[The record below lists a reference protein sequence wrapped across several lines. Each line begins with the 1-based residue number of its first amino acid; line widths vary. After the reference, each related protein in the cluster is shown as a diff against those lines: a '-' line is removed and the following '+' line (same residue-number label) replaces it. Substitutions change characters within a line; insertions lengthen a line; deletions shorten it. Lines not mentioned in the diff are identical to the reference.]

1 MHEITTTANQ
11 VCYLEID
18 HEHTGQ
24 RLDNYLF
31 TLLKGVPKSHI
42 YRILR
47 SGEVRINRGRC
58 RPNYRIKG
66 GDLLRIPPLRLRE
79 RAQNTPTLSGLLL
92 SLEACVIYEDDY
104 ILILNKPSGVAVHAG
119 SGVNA
124 GLIEAL
130 RELRPQE
137 RFIELVHRL
146 DRETS
151 GCLVLAKSRQALIAL
166 QAQWRTA
173 QTVHKNYTAL
183 VEGQW
188 SGGRRHVSMAL
199 RRNVLRSGE
208 RLVNP
213 SESGRQAES
222 IFTPKDTYVN
232 SSLVEI
238 ELLTGRTHQARVHA
252 AEIGH
257 PIAGDNKYGNRQFNQ
272 ECRQLGLKRLFLHA
286 SKLQFFHPVDRRSFE
301 IEAPLPDTLQSVLY
315 SKDRQ

>member
-1 MHEITTTANQ
+1 MQENTATTSQ
-11 VCYLEID
+11 VRYLEID
-18 HEHTGQ
+18 HEHSGQ

-31 TLLKGVPKSHI
+31 TLLKGVPKSHV

-58 RPNYRIKG
+58 RPNYRIQG
-66 GDLLRIPPLRLRE
+66 GDLLRIPPLRLGE
-79 RAQNTPTLSGLLL
+79 RAQNTLPLSGLLL
-92 SLEACVIYEDDY
+92 SLEACVIYEDNN

-124 GLIEAL
+124 GVIEAL

-151 GCLVLAKSRQALIAL
+151 GCLVLAKSRQALIAM
-166 QAQWRTA
+166 QSQWRTPK
-173 QTVHKNYTAL
+173 TVRKNYTAL
-183 VEGQW
+183 VKGHW
-188 SGGRRHVSMAL
+188 SGGRRHVSIAL

-222 IFTPKDTYVN
+222 IFTPRDTYLN

-257 PIAGDNKYGNRQFNQ
+257 PIAGDSKYGNRHFNQ
-272 ECRQLGLKRLFLHA
+272 HCRQLGLNRLFLHA
-286 SKLQFFHPVDRRSFE
+286 SKLQFFHPIDRRSFE
-301 IEAPLPDTLQSVLY
+301 IEASLPDTLQNLLHSQL
-315 SKDRQ
+315 